1 MNSREIGT
9 STSKDDK
16 TCLQAK
22 MVRRQ
27 RVWRIK
33 SATDNPLEKLT
44 CFALDE
50 DTGDAV
56 LGTYGG
62 LVSAM
67 PTTLPD
73 PSTPSSASILQPA
86 QTDVTRFLSSVTS
99 ISLSSTDVEKTIVCC
114 SLGNDHDSGTIHI
127 GKYTSAEDQQY
138 GPELYAVL
146 KLRSQQSLFCSTIS
160 KYTTDL
166 FAVGAENVI
175 IVAGGLREPRPMLN
189 IRSNCLA
196 VEFLG
201 EHTLAA
207 GRRNGVIRYVRPRRE
222 CSGGSM

>member
-1 MNSREIGT
+1 
-9 STSKDDK
+9 
-16 TCLQAK
+16 

-50 DTGDAV
+50 DTGDVV

-67 PTTLPD
+67 ATTPCD
-73 PSTPSSASILQPA
+73 PSTPSSATIIQPA
-86 QTDVTRFLSSVTS
+86 QTDITRFRSSVAS
-99 ISLSSTDVEKTIVCC
+99 ISLSLTDVAKTIVCC
-114 SLGNDHDSGTIHI
+114 SLGNEHDSGTIHI
-127 GKYTSAEDQQY
+127 AKYTSAEDQQ
-138 GPELYAVL
+138 ERNVVF
-146 KLRSQQSLFCSTIS
+146 KLGTQQSLFCSTIS

-166 FAVGAENVI
+166 FAVGAENMI
-175 IVAGGLREPRPMLN
+175 LVAGGSRELKPMLN

-207 GRRNGVIRYVRPRRE
+207 GRRNGVIRYVPLRRD
-222 CSGGSM
+222 SGGREGRTTRAQRGLIVGCMILEDS